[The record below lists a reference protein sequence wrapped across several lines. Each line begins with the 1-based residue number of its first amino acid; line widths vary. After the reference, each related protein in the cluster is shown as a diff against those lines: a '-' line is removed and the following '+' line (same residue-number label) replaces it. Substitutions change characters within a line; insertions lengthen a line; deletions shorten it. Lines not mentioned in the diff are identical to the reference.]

1 MRRRKGHS
9 EHENHERW
17 LLTYADMIT
26 LLMAFFIM
34 MYSMSVLN
42 LAKFREAAISIRT
55 GFGGEV
61 AGQGK
66 APFGSSGKLGAKPSL
81 EMGDTAGV
89 SWSVIKPLMTYI
101 NNEYKDKSVQMGED
115 NRGLVITL
123 RSDQMLFEPGGSEIN
138 AAAYPV
144 LDKVAEALKMV
155 PNLVQIEGHTC
166 DLATHNGKYNSNW
179 ELSTARATMVL
190 RYMVEKQHLPANR
203 FSAAGYGS
211 VRPVVPNDTDAGR
224 RRNRRVEIVILRIDT
239 LPGTAPKMQ
248 PRTISDPREAVI
260 QRRME

>member
-1 MRRRKGHS
+1 MRRKKGHS
-9 EHENHERW
+9 EHENLERW

-42 LAKFREAAISIRT
+42 LEKFRQVAFSIRS
-55 GFGGEV
+55 GIRGEV
-61 AGQGK
+61 SGSGK
-66 APFGSSGKLGAKPSL
+66 AILGNSGNLSPTRSVTA
-81 EMGDTAGV
+81 GDTAGV
-89 SWSVIKPLMTYI
+89 SWQIIKPLVSYI
-101 NNEYKDKSVQMGED
+101 EKTYKDKSVEMGED

-123 RSDQMLFEPGGSEIN
+123 RSDQMLFKPGSSDIN
-138 AAAYPV
+138 PAAYPV
-144 LDKVAEALKMV
+144 LDKIAEALKLV

-166 DLATHNGKYNSNW
+166 NLPTNNSKYSSNW

-190 RYMVEKQHLPANR
+190 RYMVEKQHLPAER

-211 VRPVVPNDTDAGR
+211 VRPVVPNNTDEGR
-224 RRNRRVEIVILRIDT
+224 KRNRRVEIVILRLDT